1 MLRYENFSN
10 IGIETSLHNGYSI
23 IGFALWDKA
32 LGQYTANFYIKDDQ
46 VNHFDLMEDHS
57 SIIIKTD
64 AQNIRNDLN
73 KYINENFEAGKF
85 NYYIKRRAIVIS
97 SRCKALHICTLNLLL
112 LFAPPLVSKT
122 NRQAMPNRYHLPTD
136 Y

>member
-10 IGIETSLHNGYSI
+10 IGIETNLHNGCTI
-23 IGFALWDKA
+23 IGLALWDKA

-85 NYYIKRRAIVIS
+85 NYYIKRVKYELD
-97 SRCKALHICTLNLLL
+97 CFDYGDDLLGGI
-112 LFAPPLVSKT
+112 
-122 NRQAMPNRYHLPTD
+122 D
-136 Y
+136 E

>member
-10 IGIETSLHNGYSI
+10 IGIETNLHNGCTI
-23 IGFALWDKA
+23 IGLALWDKA

-73 KYINENFEAGKF
+73 KYINEKF
-85 NYYIKRRAIVIS
+85 NYYIKRVKYELD
-97 SRCKALHICTLNLLL
+97 CFDYGDDLLGG
-112 LFAPPLVSKT
+112 
-122 NRQAMPNRYHLPTD
+122 MD
-136 Y
+136 E

>member
-23 IGFALWDKA
+23 VGFALWDKA
-32 LGQYTANFYIKDDQ
+32 LGQYTANCYIKD
-46 VNHFDLMEDHS
+46 DHS

-85 NYYIKRRAIVIS
+85 NYYIKRI
-97 SRCKALHICTLNLLL
+97 KYELNCFDYGDDLLGGI
-112 LFAPPLVSKT
+112 
-122 NRQAMPNRYHLPTD
+122 D
-136 Y
+136 E

>member
-23 IGFALWDKA
+23 VGFALWDKA
-32 LGQYTANFYIKDDQ
+32 LGQYTANFYIKD
-46 VNHFDLMEDHS
+46 DHS

-85 NYYIKRRAIVIS
+85 NYYIKRI
-97 SRCKALHICTLNLLL
+97 KYELNCFDYGDDLLG
-112 LFAPPLVSKT
+112 SI
-122 NRQAMPNRYHLPTD
+122 D
-136 Y
+136 E

>member
-1 MLRYENFSN
+1 MLRYENLSN

-32 LGQYTANFYIKDDQ
+32 LGQYTANFYIKDD
-46 VNHFDLMEDHS
+46 HS

-85 NYYIKRRAIVIS
+85 NYYIKRVKYELD
-97 SRCKALHICTLNLLL
+97 CFDYGDDLLGGI
-112 LFAPPLVSKT
+112 
-122 NRQAMPNRYHLPTD
+122 D
-136 Y
+136 E

>member
-10 IGIETSLHNGYSI
+10 IGIETSLYNGYSI

-46 VNHFDLMEDHS
+46 VNHLDLMEDHS

-64 AQNIRNDLN
+64 AQNIMNDLN
-73 KYINENFEAGKF
+73 KYIIENF
-85 NYYIKRRAIVIS
+85 
-97 SRCKALHICTLNLLL
+97 
-112 LFAPPLVSKT
+112 
-122 NRQAMPNRYHLPTD
+122 
-136 Y
+136 

>member
-10 IGIETSLHNGYSI
+10 IGIETNLHNGYSI
-23 IGFALWDKA
+23 VGFALWDKVSN
-32 LGQYTANFYIKDDQ
+32 QYTANFYIKDDQ
-46 VNHFDLMEDHS
+46 VNHLDLMEDHS

-85 NYYIKRRAIVIS
+85 NYYIKRVKYELD
-97 SRCKALHICTLNLLL
+97 CFDYGDDLLGGI
-112 LFAPPLVSKT
+112 
-122 NRQAMPNRYHLPTD
+122 D
-136 Y
+136 E